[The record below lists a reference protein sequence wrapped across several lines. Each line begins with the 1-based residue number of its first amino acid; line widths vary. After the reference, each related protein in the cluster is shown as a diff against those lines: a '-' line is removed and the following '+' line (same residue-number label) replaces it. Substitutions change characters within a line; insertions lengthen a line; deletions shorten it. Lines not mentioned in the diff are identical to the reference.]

1 MNKCETKYFIL
12 LMVVL
17 LLSLSGCSK
26 FKQIRP
32 VSAGIENI
40 VPEGFRKVVVYMAVE
55 IDNPASQ
62 LLISDIEGNVSRFGT
77 ILGKFTVDPVMLK
90 ARTLDRYSMRM
101 TVTLAEGMNVLS
113 LMSLANVKALE
124 ECAVDVRAKV
134 ALKNGISKK
143 LEYEGIPLANFVK

>member
-1 MNKCETKYFIL
+1 MNTI
-12 LMVVL
+12 VGIDIGG
-17 LLSLSGCSK
+17 ST
-26 FKQIRP
+26 RP

-101 TVTLAEGMNVLS
+101 TVTLAEGMSVLS
-113 LMSLANVKALE
+113 LMSLANAKALE